1 MRIELMTQPDCDTD
15 DGVAEQFGD
24 CQFLSLCQALVRAL
38 VEHTLDSVQR
48 RRLQELCSKQG
59 AADYNSYVRE
69 PSLSILELLTA
80 FPSCTPPL
88 SILIG
93 TCFNNHPITSYY
105 KIFCSILSSHH
116 NINT

>member
-1 MRIELMTQPDCDTD
+1 MTWTDCDAD

-38 VEHTLDSVQR
+38 AEHTLDSVQR

-59 AADYNSYVRE
+59 TADYNSYVRE

-93 TCFNNHPITSYY
+93 ICFNATFSPT
-105 KIFCSILSSHH
+105 IL
-116 NINT
+116 